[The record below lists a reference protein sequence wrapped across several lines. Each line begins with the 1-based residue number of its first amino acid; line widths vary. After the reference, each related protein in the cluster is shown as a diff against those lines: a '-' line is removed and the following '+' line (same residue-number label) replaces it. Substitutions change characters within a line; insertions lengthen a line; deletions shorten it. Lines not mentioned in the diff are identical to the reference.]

1 MFYQSQCRLAK
12 KRSLIF
18 FNENDFTATR
28 IFCVDIKK
36 PTWKTKNQMHH
47 CRSVSVAQ
55 NFGFPCCHLRDRPD
69 IQSPDRRIVQ
79 SVVGFGSRR
88 TEDCA
93 GLSSPLR
100 NIS

>member
-18 FNENDFTATR
+18 FNEKDFTATR
-28 IFCVDIKK
+28 IFCVGIKNL
-36 PTWKTKNQMHH
+36 PGNQNQIHH

-55 NFGFPCCHLRDRPD
+55 NFGFPCCHLRARPD

-79 SVVGFGSRR
+79 SEVGFGSRR
-88 TEDCA
+88 TET
-93 GLSSPLR
+93 GLACPLP
-100 NIS
+100 

>member
-18 FNENDFTATR
+18 FNENDFMATR
-28 IFCVDIKK
+28 IFVFEL
-36 PTWKTKNQMHH
+36 KTYLETQTR
-47 CRSVSVAQ
+47 CIIVVLFLWLRTLA
-55 NFGFPCCHLRDRPD
+55 FPCCHLRDGPD

-88 TEDCA
+88 TET
-93 GLSSPLR
+93 GLACPLP
-100 NIS
+100 